1 MTDFE
6 KAAINA
12 FEDKFVAVI
21 SGCFFPLPN
30 VYGKIQSEGLTTIY
44 QEDREFLLKLKML
57 PNLAFVPEQDVV
69 DCFNILKA
77 DFPESALDFAT
88 YFEDTLYW

>member
-1 MTDFE
+1 
-6 KAAINA
+6 
-12 FEDKFVAVI
+12 
-21 SGCFFPLPN
+21 
-30 VYGKIQSEGLTTIY
+30 
-44 QEDREFLLKLKML
+44 ML

-88 YFEDTLYW
+88 YFEDTYIGKRLPIKVEGPHPFPSESGTCMKGYVNNYHELIM